1 MTIDIQKTLTVNL
14 NNRAK
19 AFGEK
24 DHINYAA
31 RLGTAE
37 ALLMIAMN
45 HVHAYHG
52 EQALRNMIRAMT
64 MDAVEH
70 I

>member
-1 MTIDIQKTLTVNL
+1 MTINIQKTLSVNL
-14 NNRAK
+14 NDRAK

-24 DHINYAA
+24 DHVNYAA
-31 RLGTAE
+31 RSGTAE
-37 ALLMIAMN
+37 ALLFIAMN

-52 EQALRNMIRAMT
+52 EQALRDMIRAMT
-64 MDAVEH
+64 MDVVED